1 MRNPQHAGMAG
12 MADMAGPP
20 TWVTVTGWVVTVV
33 GALIALIILADIYL
47 RRYRQSVPAMGV
59 VWAITAIYAG
69 PLALWAYCRWGRPS
83 TPRWQEQHGD
93 RPQLERPATV
103 ALHTI
108 PGGVA
113 SFIGHGLA
121 VPIVMGAGMTIAGRA
136 VWPMILLIAVFALPL
151 LTAFEYH
158 VLALS
163 AGDLTARGRLWKA
176 VRISVPA
183 VLAFDVGMGAVMMLV
198 AFVLHYGHATMAFW
212 LLMWVGMWLGFV
224 TAYPIV
230 WRMTMAGSN
239 R

>member
-1 MRNPQHAGMAG
+1 MRSPQHAGMTG
-12 MADMAGPP
+12 MVDMVEAP
-20 TWVTVTGWVVTVV
+20 TWVTMTGWVVTGI
-33 GALIALIILADIYL
+33 GALVALAILVDIYP
-47 RRYRQSVPAMGV
+47 RRNRQPIPAMEA
-59 VWAITAIYAG
+59 VWPITAIYAG
-69 PLALWAYCRWGRPS
+69 PLALWAYYRWGRPVA
-83 TPRWQEQHGD
+83 PRWQQQHGR
-93 RPQLERPATV
+93 RPDSGLAATV
-103 ALHTI
+103 ALRTI

-136 VWPMILLIAVFALPL
+136 VWPMILLIAVFAVPL

-158 VLALS
+158 ALELSESNMS
-163 AGDLTARGRLWKA
+163 AGRRLWKA

-183 VLAFDVGMGAVMMLV
+183 VLAFDIGMGAVMMLV